1 MALAHDG
8 ARGVSG
14 ASVEPQSERADEI
27 LGQENPSAGLLVIE
41 GGVSLSG
48 SVVISGA
55 KNAALPIMA
64 AALLTN
70 EECVFDNV
78 PDIEDVRTM
87 ADVLE
92 ALGAKVR
99 FENQNRVVIKADGI
113 DRWHAPEDLVQKM
126 RASFLVMGPLLAR
139 FGMAGASQPGGC
151 AIGTRPVN
159 VDVKGF
165 ASMGAQVVIE
175 EGQYV
180 AKSPR
185 LTGTRIYLDYPS
197 HTGTENLLMA
207 AALAKGKT
215 IIIHASAEPEVV
227 ALAECL
233 AKMGARISGAGS
245 SIIEVEGVERLHGV
259 YHKVIP
265 DRIEA
270 GTFAVAAAITGG
282 NVVLDGVIPA
292 HLYPVTNKLLELGV
306 EVEENWDAVV
316 IKRSKPLFAVEVQ
329 ALPYPG
335 FPTDLQSAICP
346 LLTQANGISTI
357 HERVYDNR
365 LQYVGELE
373 KMGARIKVS
382 GQMAEITGPIR
393 LQAAEVRALD
403 IRCGASLVIAG
414 LAAEGIT
421 KISDI
426 YHIERGYEG
435 LEKKLRELGAKI
447 ELH

>member
-1 MALAHDG
+1 MSLSHDG
-8 ARGVSG
+8 TGGATGVP
-14 ASVEPQSERADEI
+14 VESQGGRAGVKI
-27 LGQENPSAGLLVIE
+27 GKENPSAGQLVIE
-41 GGVSLSG
+41 GGVSLNG
-48 SVVISGA
+48 SVKISGA
-55 KNAALPIMA
+55 KNAALPVMA

-70 EECVFDNV
+70 EECVIDNV

-87 ADVLE
+87 GEVLE
-92 ALGAKVR
+92 SLGANIR
-99 FENQNRVVIKADGI
+99 FEDKNRVIIKADGI

-139 FGMAGASQPGGC
+139 FGMAEATQPGGC

-165 ASMGAQVVIE
+165 ANMGAQIVRE
-175 EGQYV
+175 EGLYV

-185 LTGTRIYLDYPS
+185 LTGARIYLDYPS

-207 AALAKGKT
+207 AALAKGRT
-215 IIIHASAEPEVV
+215 TIIHASAEPEVV

-233 AKMGARISGAGS
+233 VKMGARISGAGS
-245 SIIEVEGVERLHGV
+245 SLIEVEGVERLHGV
-259 YHKVIP
+259 YHKIIP

-270 GTFAVAAAITGG
+270 GTFAIAAAITSGSIL
-282 NVVLDGVIPA
+282 LDGVIPA

-306 EVEENWDAVV
+306 EVEENWDAIVV
-316 IKRSKPLFAVEVQ
+316 KRTKPLFSVEVQ

-346 LLTQANGISTI
+346 LLTQANGMSTI

-365 LQYVGELE
+365 LQYAGELE
-373 KMGARIKVS
+373 KMGASISVS
-382 GQMAEITGPIR
+382 GQMAEILGPATLR
-393 LQAAEVRALD
+393 GAEVKALD
-403 IRCGASLVIAG
+403 IRCGAALVIAG
-414 LAAEGIT
+414 LAAEGATVIN
-421 KISDI
+421 DV

-435 LEKKLRELGAKI
+435 LDSKLSELGAKI
-447 ELH
+447 KMR